1 MLIGWMALA
10 SASALAV
17 VTPIHLGLWLPLAD
31 RRLHW
36 ESGPARLS
44 FRTAGWMFVAT
55 IGLHLLWTLLSSAAL
70 MPAAGTMI
78 GLIAANVILAPF
90 LFVASYG
97 IWLHWRILRQPD
109 RQPWLWLAEAPPEPE
124 DALPSVTAVIA
135 CRNEPFEVVQ
145 MALRSVFSL
154 KYPERKLSFIIA
166 DNSDEDHPG
175 FLALRREVEARQ
187 CRGEP
192 IELLHRRGTRGFK
205 AGNLDMTLQV
215 ACGYLLLILDADST
229 VHESLLL
236 AHASRLWRNHDVA
249 YLQCFQLVSNGHI
262 SLVAATA
269 TSVVGYHKYHDLSL
283 AAFTGWSFSRDMPAS
298 GSARPF

>member
-1 MLIGWMALA
+1 MFGA
-10 SASALAV
+10 
-17 VTPIHLGLWLPLAD
+17 
-31 RRLHW
+31 
-36 ESGPARLS
+36 
-44 FRTAGWMFVAT
+44 TA
-55 IGLHLLWTLLSSAAL
+55 GLHLIPTILSNAAL
-70 MPAAGTMI
+70 MPVAGSLI
-78 GLIAANVILAPF
+78 GLVAANVILAPF
-90 LFVASYG
+90 LFTAAYG
-97 IWLHWRILRQPD
+97 IWLHWRILRRPD

-124 DALPSVTAVIA
+124 DALPTVTVVIA

-154 KYPERKLSFIIA
+154 KYPERKLSCIIA

-192 IELLHRRGTRGFK
+192 VELLHRRETRGFK

-215 ACGYLLLILDADST
+215 ACGDLRLILDADST
-229 VHESLLL
+229 VHGNLLL
-236 AHASRLWRNHDVA
+236 AHASRLWRDHDAA
-249 YLQCFQLVSNGHI
+249 YLQCFQLVGNGHI

-269 TSVVGYHKYHDLSL
+269 TLVVGCHKYHDLSL
-283 AAFTGWSFSRDMPAS
+283 AAFSSWSFFRGMPAS